1 MRGRPSKTFVS
12 PSRRIWV
19 DADHCAPGTL
29 QALYRMAEFRRLA
42 ITVVTSKP
50 QVLPES
56 AYIRS
61 MLLAEGSG
69 SAIARIGDMQAVGDY
84 VITDDAGLTEAS
96 RRKGV
101 TVLDSHGTSPADDS
115 KDAPPTLARFTAEQ
129 EALPY
134 HGLMRVLPRKD
145 QQLFALRFDHLLT
158 RAARQAQAALAA
170 RTAAQARD
178 QTAEDLFD

>member
-1 MRGRPSKTFVS
+1 MRGRPAKTFVA

-19 DADHCAPGTL
+19 DADHCTAGTL
-29 QALYRMAEFRRLA
+29 QVLYRMAEFRRLA
-42 ITVVTSKP
+42 ITVVSSKP
-50 QVLPES
+50 QAWPES
-56 AYIRS
+56 AYIRGV
-61 MLLAEGSG
+61 LLTEGFDSV
-69 SAIARIGDMQAVGDY
+69 IERIDTMQAAGDY
-84 VITDDAGLTEAS
+84 VITDDAGLAEAS

-101 TVLDSHGTSPADDS
+101 TVLDSHGANSADDG
-115 KDAPPTLARFTAEQ
+115 KDAPPTLASFLAQQ

-134 HGLMRVLPRKD
+134 HGLLSVLLRKD

-178 QTAEDLFD
+178 KTAEDLFD